1 MAKFKGQVVI
11 DVENCKGC
19 ELCNVTCPQETL
31 KLSNT
36 INKKGYRYAVV
47 VNEDCNGCANCAT
60 ICPDFAITVY
70 KKKLD

>member
-11 DVENCKGC
+11 DIENCKGC
-19 ELCNVTCPQETL
+19 ELCVSTCPQDS
-31 KLSNT
+31 LSLSKT

-47 VNEDCNGCANCAT
+47 VNDDCNGCANCAT
-60 ICPDFAITVY
+60 MCPDYAITVY